1 MAIGKKDKLGVATE
15 SSGVEKKRRAAY
27 VTNLPLNQQELFS
40 YLSEQSLIQFLVG
53 G

>member
-27 VTNLPLNQQELFS
+27 VTNFPLN
-40 YLSEQSLIQFLVG
+40 
-53 G
+53 